1 MVSTATRHIDNVV
14 AVATGHSSVAA
25 RSAPESLFYQ
35 SWTRCVKQHGLDP
48 TRPTPARILPTSQVR
63 EHQQRLEGL
72 LRVARAGMEDLYR
85 RVVDL
90 GYMVLLT
97 DVDGVTVDYIGNPA
111 SEQLLKAAGLYL
123 GADWNEAHAGTCGV
137 GTCLIE
143 QKTITCHQAEHFDA
157 THISLTC
164 TSAPLFAPDGQ
175 MLGVL
180 DISALHSPEA
190 RESQHLV
197 LQLASMY
204 AQFIEDANFLRTYGK
219 HWILRLGKA
228 YGLVEV
234 SGDVM
239 FAFDDDGVIVGANT
253 GARRRFG
260 NPNGQRSGLS
270 TLVGQ
275 TLHEALDIDMD
286 ALRNMARSGGTL
298 AVSGL
303 WSHQREQYHPVLI
316 PPRQAIGA
324 IASASIALPAV
335 TRSSQDADCAASACS
350 VGGLQ
355 CDRRGPDLEQRPIL
369 DQLLGGDP
377 VMQRLVDQAK
387 RLVDRKVNLLVS
399 GETGSGK
406 EVLAR
411 ALHAYSA
418 RAAQPF
424 VAVNCA
430 SIPESLIES
439 ELFGYTPGSFTG
451 GKSKGMK
458 GLIAQSDGGTLFLDE
473 IGDMPLALQTRLLR
487 VLSEGEVVP
496 LGAERPIPVDL
507 NVIAATHR
515 DLRESVEA
523 GSFREDLYYRLSG
536 ATLQLPPLRERE
548 DKSYLI
554 HRVFDEEAGRLGIRA
569 RLLPQSMT
577 LLLAHPWPGN
587 LRELRNALRFALA
600 VAGER
605 AVTPDDLPPEIRTP
619 RLPRSA
625 ASGPWQALPVSMVD
639 MASASR
645 SADHESTAGSGAP
658 TADEAGINVSRGGD
672 TGGSADAIRLAQ
684 ALRANK
690 WSITATA
697 AQLGLCRA
705 TIYRQMK
712 RHDITPPNLM

>member
-1 MVSTATRHIDNVV
+1 MVSTATRHIDNVL
-14 AVATGHSSVAA
+14 AVATGHSGVAA
-25 RSAPESLFYQ
+25 RSAPESLFYK

-63 EHQQRLEGL
+63 EHQQRLDGL

-85 RVVDL
+85 RVADL

-97 DVDGVTVDYIGNPA
+97 DVDGVTVDYIGNPV

-157 THISLTC
+157 THIALTC
-164 TSAPLFAPDGQ
+164 TSAPLFAPDGR

-204 AQFIEDANFLRTYGK
+204 AQFIEDANFLRTFGK

-260 NPNGQRSGLS
+260 NPNGQRSSLS

-275 TLHEALDIDMD
+275 TLREALDINMD

-298 AVSGL
+298 AVSGVE
-303 WSHQREQYHPVLI
+303 SHRRKQYHPVLI
-316 PPRQAIGA
+316 PPRQAVGA
-324 IASASIALPAV
+324 MAGASIAALPTLAKA
-335 TRSSQDADCAASACS
+335 QPGPICASES
-350 VGGLQ
+350 GSLGGLQ
-355 CDRRGPDLEQRPIL
+355 RTRRGQDLERPTL

-377 VMQRLVDQAK
+377 VMQRLIDQSK
-387 RLVDRKVNLLVS
+387 RLVDRKVSLLIS

-418 RAAQPF
+418 RAGLPF

-458 GLIAQSDGGTLFLDE
+458 GLITQSDGGTLFLDE

-487 VLSEGEVVP
+487 VLSESEVLP

-515 DLRESVEA
+515 DLRQCVEA

-536 ATLQLPPLRERE
+536 ATLQLPPLRGRD

-554 HRVFDEEAGRLGIRA
+554 HRVFDEEAGRLGTRA

-605 AVTPDDLPPEIRTP
+605 AVTPDDLPAEIRVP
-619 RLPRSA
+619 RLPRSI
-625 ASGPWQALPVSMVD
+625 LPTATVD
-639 MASASR
+639 TASASR
-645 SADHESTAGSGAP
+645 WIDRESNPDTVAP
-658 TADEAGINVSRGGD
+658 AFSEVGVDSDR
-672 TGGSADAIRLAQ
+672 SADASRLVQ

-712 RHDITPPNLM
+712 RHEITPPHLM

>member
-1 MVSTATRHIDNVV
+1 MVSTATRHIDNVL
-14 AVATGHSSVAA
+14 AIATGSATLAA
-25 RSAPESLFYQ
+25 RSAPESLFHQ

-48 TRPTPARILPTSQVR
+48 TRPTPARILPTGQVR
-63 EHQQRLEGL
+63 EHQQRLDGL

-157 THISLTC
+157 SHIALTC

-204 AQFIEDANFLRTYGK
+204 AQFIEDANFLRTFSK

-303 WSHQREQYHPVLI
+303 WSLQREVYHPVLI
-316 PPRQAIGA
+316 PPRQAISALAG
-324 IASASIALPAV
+324 ASIAAPA
-335 TRSSQDADCAASACS
+335 SIQAPQAADCAASAFS
-350 VGGLQ
+350 VGVLRSDQFGHQ
-355 CDRRGPDLEQRPIL
+355 QDRPIL

-418 RAAQPF
+418 RAGQPF

-458 GLIAQSDGGTLFLDE
+458 GLITQSDGGTLFLDE
-473 IGDMPLALQTRLLR
+473 IGDMPLALQTRFLR
-487 VLSEGEVVP
+487 VLSESEVVP
-496 LGAERPIPVDL
+496 LGAERPIPVVL

-536 ATLQLPPLRERE
+536 ATLHLPPLRDRE

-554 HRVFDEEAGRLGIRA
+554 HRVFDEEASRLGVRV

-577 LLLAHPWPGN
+577 LLMAHPWPGN

-605 AVTPDDLPPEIRTP
+605 AVTPDDLPPEIRVP
-619 RLPRSA
+619 RMPRSVP
-625 ASGPWQALPVSMVD
+625 SGAWQALPVAMVD
-639 MASASR
+639 TAAAPPSTDRQSSAGAASPA
-645 SADHESTAGSGAP
+645 AIEVGLDL
-658 TADEAGINVSRGGD
+658 VLGGD
-672 TGGSADAIRLAQ
+672 TCRSAEAARLVQ

-690 WSITATA
+690 WGITATA

-712 RHDITPPNLM
+712 RHDITPPHLM